1 MEFMKKMSHIHL
13 HYLYSKHYIMPDA
26 EITDWKINVRSS
38 EADVGAKL
46 ADFFLKIDAGLTLE
60 REFFLYIY
68 KSI

>member
-1 MEFMKKMSHIHL
+1 
-13 HYLYSKHYIMPDA
+13 MPDA

-38 EADVGAKL
+38 ELADVGAKL

>member
-1 MEFMKKMSHIHL
+1 
-13 HYLYSKHYIMPDA
+13 MPDA